1 MAGTSFFRM
10 VLRILSEITNN
21 KAILISTIFFKIMN
35 ISFFNLCFDLFSII
49 AKEVNHIRNNVVC
62 VVARLVFVF
71 FCAFTTGLC
80 NTFQHI
86 LEIGVLRSIF
96 PDYVISC
103 NYGLNDISFTKNIG
117 WQPLRKLWRGT
128 EKSRMIWLSS
138 WNLLT
143 ATLIK

>member
-1 MAGTSFFRM
+1 MFWSLFNHCKRSQSYQEQCSLCCSSPCFR
-10 VLRILSEITNN
+10 VFLCIHYWPLQYF
-21 KAILISTIFFKIMN
+21 STYSRK
-35 ISFFNLCFDLFSII
+35 L
-49 AKEVNHIRNNVVC
+49 K
-62 VVARLVFVF
+62 
-71 FCAFTTGLC
+71 
-80 NTFQHI
+80 
-86 LEIGVLRSIF
+86 EIGVLRSIF

-143 ATLIK
+143 ANKVVVGWIGLNWGLKTESFTLSTVPF